1 MRDLVK
7 FSAIALLASVSGAC
21 GNAGQAA
28 SIILVT
34 NAPATEAPLIEHL
47 TGTLG
52 HTVTTGTYSAL
63 DTNATQVAEL
73 NAADLVIISRNGNS
87 GDYANN
93 ASEIAAWDAITTPLL
108 LGNGFVARANRW
120 NWVGP
125 NLAPDM
131 QENYGFDISAPTGT
145 MSIHPF
151 FAGALPNEDH
161 LNGGAGSP
169 PISGLAKYRPSS
181 STDIPNGGTALGDG
195 LVIGVRNNASFQNVY
210 LASWAEGELTG
221 SGNLLGSKR
230 VFYALPENFS
240 NFQPAGITILNNVV
254 GAMLVPEPA
263 TYLTV
268 IPALMGLIYLKR
280 RK

>member
-1 MRDLVK
+1 MRDIVK
-7 FSAIALLASVSGAC
+7 FSALAVLASVTIASASV
-21 GNAGQAA
+21 GQAA
-28 SIILVT
+28 SIVLVT
-34 NAPATEAPLIEHL
+34 NSTSTDAGLIDHL
-47 TGTLG
+47 TTTLG
-52 HTVTTGTYSAL
+52 HTVTTGSYTSL
-63 DTNATQVAEL
+63 DTNATQVAQL
-73 NAADLVIISRNGNS
+73 NAADLVIMSRNGSSN
-87 GDYANN
+87 DYANN
-93 ASEIAAWDAITTPLL
+93 AAEIAAWDAISTPII
-108 LGNGFVARANRW
+108 LGNGFVARGNRW

-125 NLAPDM
+125 NGAPDM
-131 QENYGFDISAPTGT
+131 QENYTLDISAPPGT
-145 MSIHPF
+145 LSVHPF
-151 FAGALPNEDH
+151 FAGALTNDDH
-161 LNGGAGSP
+161 LDGGPGSP
-169 PISGLAKYRPSS
+169 PISNIAKYRPSN
-181 STDIPNGGTALGDG
+181 STDIPNGGTALGG
-195 LVIGVRNNASFQNVY
+195 GVVIGVRNNASIQNVY

>member
-1 MRDLVK
+1 MRDIVK
-7 FSAIALLASVSGAC
+7 FSTLALLASVSL
-21 GNAGQAA
+21 AGGSTSQAA
-28 SIILVT
+28 AIILVT
-34 NAPATEAPLIEHL
+34 NAPATEAPLIAHL

-73 NAADLVIISRNGNS
+73 NAADLVIVSRNGNS
-87 GDYANN
+87 GDYASN
-93 ASEIAAWDAITTPLL
+93 ATEVAAWDAITTPLL

-145 MSIHPF
+145 LSIHPF
-151 FAGALPNEDH
+151 FAGALTNEDH
-161 LNGGAGSP
+161 LNGGVGSP
-169 PISGLAKYRPSS
+169 PISGLEKYRPST

-195 LVIGVRNNASFQNVY
+195 VVIGVRNNASFQNVY

-221 SGNLLGSKR
+221 SGNLLGCKR
-230 VFYALPENFS
+230 VFYALPETFAS
-240 NFQPAGITILNNVV
+240 FQPAGITILDNVV
-254 GAMLVPEPA
+254 GSLLVPEPA

-280 RK
+280 RT